1 MTKRQDRNSNS
12 PYEEMVVVSCE
23 QLASFGKQ
31 SYAVRIRVIGRWQM
45 L

>member
-1 MTKRQDRNSNS
+1 MIKRQDRNSNNL
-12 PYEEMVVVSCE
+12 YEEMVVVSYE
-23 QLASFGKQ
+23 QLASFGRQ